1 MTNTFSLND
10 EQANLTVEKVEYS
23 LDETTVE
30 MTYKNVKTINENV
43 VSGKIAIKTFA
54 PGPHHVSNVLGVV
67 LTCIS
72 LEMDADKIKKGIRNY
87 KGIPGTTNKKTIG
100 NSIVI
105 EEINPGLNTQ
115 SIKESINMIN
125 NLDDYYASIGGDYGI
140 TCEEIDESKLTDY
153 LRLLDKRV
161 VLTGQLGHNLKRQLS
176 SDNFTYSSSLNIT
189 LQNMLKDENTNI
201 IMVIYRSEYAKKVK
215 LDII

>member
-1 MTNTFSLND
+1 MINTFSLND
-10 EQANLTVEKVEYS
+10 EQANLTAEKVEYS

-30 MTYKNVKTINENV
+30 MTYKNVKTIDGNV

-87 KGIPGTTNKKTIG
+87 KGIPGRTNKKTIG

-125 NLDDYYASIGGDYGI
+125 NLDDYYVSIGGDYGI
-140 TCEEIDESKLTDY
+140 TCEEIDEEKLADY
-153 LRLLDKRV
+153 LNNIETPIIFTGDVGLSISKKMTRKFQYFENYSEVYNLAMENNKNLL
-161 VLTGQLGHNLKRQLS
+161 
-176 SDNFTYSSSLNIT
+176 F
-189 LQNMLKDENTNI
+189 
-201 IMVIYRSEYAKKVK
+201 IYRSDYRK
-215 LDII
+215 LSQR